1 MLLNILFRLLL
12 TFNATALL
20 VIIFAVKS
28 GFTVQKLF
36 YYLDPE
42 LYMKLGVEKWISIL
56 PSFISYFFYVLIIL
70 LLTMF
75 SIWVSSKLGKDP
87 FKAGEILSIEYAN
100 NSFLPS
106 YLGYFFVALSINDL
120 DTLLFVYVLL
130 FLFTFFSQ
138 ALYFNPL
145 FLVFG
150 YSFYNLTTKNGA
162 KIFLISKT
170 EFKTPQDIE
179 IEANRINNYTF
190 IERRK

>member
-1 MLLNILFRLLL
+1 MLLNIFFRVLL

-28 GFTVQKLF
+28 SFTLQKLF
-36 YYLDPE
+36 DYLE
-42 LYMKLGVEKWISIL
+42 LGWYAKLDIEKWLSTL
-56 PSFISYFFYVLIIL
+56 PNLMSYLIYVLIIL
-70 LLTMF
+70 LLTKF

-87 FKAGEILSIEYAN
+87 FESGQILSIEYAN

-106 YLGYFFVALSINDL
+106 YLGYFFVALSISDL
-120 DTLLFVYVLL
+120 DTLIFVYALLFV
-130 FLFTFFSQ
+130 FTFFSQ

-170 EFKTPQDIE
+170 EFKLPKDIE
-179 IEANRINNYTF
+179 IETNRINNYTF
-190 IERRK
+190 IDRGK

>member
-1 MLLNILFRLLL
+1 MLLNNLFRLLL

-28 GFTVQKLF
+28 SFTLQKLF
-36 YYLDPE
+36 CYLN
-42 LYMKLGVEKWISIL
+42 LGSYAKLDIENWISVL
-56 PSFISYFFYVLIIL
+56 PNFISYFVYVLIIL
-70 LLTMF
+70 LLTKF
-75 SIWVSSKLGKDP
+75 SIWVSSQLGTDP
-87 FKAGEILSIEYAN
+87 FDAGDILSIEYAN

-120 DTLLFVYVLL
+120 DTLLFVYALL

-170 EFKTPQDIE
+170 EFKNPKYIE
-179 IEANRINNYTF
+179 IKTNRINNYTF
-190 IERRK
+190 IDRGK

>member
-1 MLLNILFRLLL
+1 MLLNTLFRLLL

-28 GFTVQKLF
+28 GFTLQKLF
-36 YYLDPE
+36 DYLDLE
-42 LYMKLGVEKWISIL
+42 LYTRLGIEKWISIL
-56 PSFISYFFYVLIIL
+56 PNFISYFIYVLIIL
-70 LLTMF
+70 LLTKF

-87 FKAGEILSIEYAN
+87 FQSGEILSIEYAN

-120 DTLLFVYVLL
+120 DTLVFVYVLL
-130 FLFTFFSQ
+130 FIFTFFSQ

-162 KIFLISKT
+162 KIFLISKAQ
-170 EFKTPQDIE
+170 FKTPNNIE

-190 IERRK
+190 IDRGK